1 MENPTGLDQ
10 FITGKSVAAVALL
23 DYFIA
28 EFQSIGEITIHPTK
42 TMIGIANK
50 HKRIAYVVQI
60 GKAFIEVIFMFK
72 RPYQNNMCFRKI
84 PQVPG
89 QQQFN
94 HHFRMQS
101 VDDINEEILY
111 YMRLAYYNENLSDK

>member
-1 MENPTGLDQ
+1 MENPNGLDQ
-10 FITGKSVAAVALL
+10 FITGKSVAAVALS

-28 EFQSIGEITIHPTK
+28 KFQSIGEITIQPTK

-60 GKAFIEVIFMFK
+60 SKAFIDVIFMFK
-72 RPYQNNMCFRKI
+72 RLYQDNMCFKKI

-89 QQQFN
+89 QQ
-94 HHFRMQS
+94 
-101 VDDINEEILY
+101 
-111 YMRLAYYNENLSDK
+111 